1 MLCFPFFFICLGVH
15 VKMLLSIL
23 LSWVSATAVGMW
35 LRVLLLFSFIF
46 RKGKFL
52 VLLN

>member
-1 MLCFPFFFICLGVH
+1 MLCFPFFICLGVH

-23 LSWVSATAVGMW
+23 LSWVSATAAGMW
-35 LRVLLLFSFIF
+35 LRVLLFSFIF